1 MKIFLN
7 LKHFWKGLSKV
18 IEDRIILTI
27 EIVKDP
33 DNMVEVFEFCK
44 DTIETAE
51 PHFNIIRSNIEI
63 GGTDD

>member
-1 MKIFLN
+1 M
-7 LKHFWKGLSKV
+7 SKV